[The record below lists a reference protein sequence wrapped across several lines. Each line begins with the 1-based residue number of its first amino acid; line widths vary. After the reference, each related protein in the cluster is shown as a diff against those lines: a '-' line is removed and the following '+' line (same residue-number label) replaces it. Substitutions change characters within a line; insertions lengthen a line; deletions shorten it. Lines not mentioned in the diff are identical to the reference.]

1 MRRTPVP
8 LLVVLTCGC
17 ALHEQVQY
25 FEVVDPESKNVNYYR
40 MTIEGHGGGGVGYQ
54 LQAGYFSAAS
64 VDVLRGQIPSIAEAD
79 LPLAQDKAYNAL
91 LDEYYQSL
99 VKSSE
104 RRAAQSETAVDIG
117 DAGVLAL
124 ARQVWLGTLSPADV
138 ASMGMHGSTNPFAF
152 RKLVFWAS
160 ANNLDLR
167 QFGTEID
174 SMIAGAT
181 ALVRAHKAEH
191 AEREGRRAGVRRLL
205 GDVVRL
211 NAALKPLAE
220 AIEGLAGP
228 KGAEHERDAKR
239 K

>member
-1 MRRTPVP
+1 MRPT
-8 LLVVLTCGC
+8 LAIFLVMTACGC
-17 ALHEQVQY
+17 AMHEQVQY
-25 FEVVDPESKNVNYYR
+25 FEVIDPESKNVNYYR

-79 LPLAQDKAYNAL
+79 LPLAQDKAYDAL
-91 LDEYYQSL
+91 LDRYYDTL
-99 VKSSE
+99 VRTSE
-104 RRAAQSETAVDIG
+104 RRAAQSETAIEIG
-117 DAGVLAL
+117 DADVLAL

-181 ALVRAHKAEH
+181 ALVRSHKAEH
-191 AEREGRRAGVRRLL
+191 AEREGRQAGVRRLL
-205 GDVVRL
+205 GDVVRS

-220 AIEGLAGP
+220 AIEGLAGS
-228 KGAEHERDAKR
+228 KGADRERDKQQE
-239 K
+239 

>member
-1 MRRTPVP
+1 MRRRPALAFI
-8 LLVVLTCGC
+8 LLLSGC

-25 FEVVDPESKNVNYYR
+25 FEVADPESKNVNYYR

-64 VDVLRGQIPSIAEAD
+64 VDVLRGQVPSIAEAD
-79 LPLAQDKAYNAL
+79 LPLAQDKAYDAL
-91 LDEYYQSL
+91 LDRYYDTL
-99 VKSSE
+99 VKTSE
-104 RRAAQSETAVDIG
+104 RRAAQSETDIDIN
-117 DAGVLAL
+117 DADVLAL

-160 ANNLDLR
+160 ADNLDLR
-167 QFGTEID
+167 QFGAEID
-174 SMIAGAT
+174 SMIGGAT

-191 AEREGRRAGVRRLL
+191 AVRADRQAGVRRLL
-205 GDVVRL
+205 GDVVRSS
-211 NAALKPLAE
+211 AALKPLAE
-220 AIEGLAGP
+220 AIEGLAGS
-228 KGAEHERDAKR
+228 KGAGDERDKPR

>member
-1 MRRTPVP
+1 MRRTLVP

-25 FEVVDPESKNVNYYR
+25 FEVIDSESKNVNYYR
-40 MTIEGHGGGGVGYQ
+40 MTIEGHGGGVGYQ

-79 LPLAQDKAYNAL
+79 LPLAQDRAYDAL
-91 LDEYYQSL
+91 LDRYYDSL
-99 VKSSE
+99 VKTSE
-104 RRAAQSETAVDIG
+104 RRAAQSETAVEIG
-117 DAGVLAL
+117 DADVLAL

-181 ALVRAHKAEH
+181 ALVRSHKAEH

-205 GDVVRL
+205 GDVVRSS
-211 NAALKPLAE
+211 AALKPLAE

-228 KGAEHERDAKR
+228 KGADDERDAKR

>member
-1 MRRTPVP
+1 MRPHSA
-8 LLVVLTCGC
+8 LAFFVLISGC

-64 VDVLRGQIPSIAEAD
+64 VDVLRGQVPSIAEAD
-79 LPLAQDKAYNAL
+79 LPLAQDKAYDAL
-91 LDEYYQSL
+91 LDRYYDTL
-99 VKSSE
+99 VKTSG
-104 RRAAQSETAVDIG
+104 RRAAQAETSVEIG
-117 DAGVLAL
+117 DADVLAL

-167 QFGTEID
+167 QFGAEID
-174 SMIAGAT
+174 SMIGGAT
-181 ALVRAHKAEH
+181 ALVRAQKAEH
-191 AEREGRRAGVRRLL
+191 AERADRQAGVRRLL
-205 GDVVRL
+205 GDVVRGS
-211 NAALKPLAE
+211 AALKPLAE
-220 AIEGLAGP
+220 AIEGLAGS
-228 KGAEHERDAKR
+228 KGAGDARDKSR

>member
-1 MRRTPVP
+1 MVRRTW
-8 LLVVLTCGC
+8 LMLMLATGGC

-64 VDVLRGQIPSIAEAD
+64 VDVLRGQVPSMPEAD
-79 LPLAQDKAYNAL
+79 LPRSQDAAYDAL
-91 LDEYYQSL
+91 LDRYYQAL
-99 VKSSE
+99 VKASE
-104 RRAAQSETAVDIG
+104 RRAARTETEIEIG
-117 DAGVLAL
+117 DADVLAL

-167 QFGTEID
+167 QFSTEID
-174 SMIAGAT
+174 SMIGGAT
-181 ALVRAHKAEH
+181 ALVRAHKAAH
-191 AEREGRRAGVRRLL
+191 AGREGRQAGLRRLL
-205 GDVVRL
+205 GDVLRG
-211 NAALKPLAE
+211 NSALKPFAG
-220 AIEGLAGP
+220 AIEALAGP
-228 KGAEHERDAKR
+228 EGRLDEVDKTRQ
-239 K
+239 

>member
-1 MRRTPVP
+1 MWLV
-8 LLVVLTCGC
+8 LLLASGGC
-17 ALHEQVQY
+17 AMHEQVQY

-40 MTIEGHGGGGVGYQ
+40 MTIAGHGGGGVGYQ

-64 VDVLRGQIPSIAEAD
+64 VDVLRGQIPSIPEAD
-79 LPLAQDKAYNAL
+79 LPVAQDKSYDAL
-91 LDEYYQSL
+91 LDRYYQTL

-104 RRAAQSETAVDIG
+104 RRAAQSETNVDVG
-117 DAGVLAL
+117 DADVLAL

-181 ALVRAHKAEH
+181 ALVRSQKAEH

-205 GDVVRL
+205 GNVVRS
-211 NAALKPLAE
+211 NAALKPFAD
-220 AIEGLAGP
+220 AIESLAGP
-228 KGAEHERDAKR
+228 EGAGHETDKQR